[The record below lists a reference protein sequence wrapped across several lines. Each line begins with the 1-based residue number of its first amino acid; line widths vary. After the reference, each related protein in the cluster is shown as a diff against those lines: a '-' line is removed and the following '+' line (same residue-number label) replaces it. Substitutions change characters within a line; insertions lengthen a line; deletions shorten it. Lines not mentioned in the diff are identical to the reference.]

1 MNELPARQSNIQDSF
16 WSPRLQ
22 VNAQRAIYHQWEQLE
37 ASHCIDNFRLLTGE
51 YKGFREGWFFADS
64 DAYKWLDAAS
74 RLLGLSPDP
83 RLAGLVDP
91 FIALLGRAQA
101 PDGYLFTYNQIHFPG
116 QRWLNLQIE
125 HELYCHGHLI
135 EAGVSHAQATGREDL
150 LSIARRA
157 ADLLVAEF
165 LEASPER
172 TPGHEEV
179 EIALLRLFQVTGEK
193 SYQDLAAHFLEQR
206 GRTSGFALKLFRQNQ
221 SVGAR
226 NREVRQKRE
235 SFFAQH
241 PDHPPFQL
249 PPGNVAKRPALS
261 HFRWQVNALS
271 GKYFQQHTPIRQ
283 LSVPVGHA
291 VRFGYLE
298 TATALLSHQ
307 CGNTSLLPALEQ
319 AWEHMVTRRMYV
331 TGGLGSLPGSE
342 GFGRDYELDPE
353 VAYTETCAALAS
365 LFWNWEMVLAT
376 GQAKYSD
383 LFEWQLYNAA
393 LVGMGLSG
401 ESYLYNN
408 PLACRGGVVRRP
420 WFAVPCCPSNLS
432 RTLADLGKFAYSYD
446 SNTIWVHQYFGGL
459 VRLPLAS
466 PVELEMQSELP
477 WNGRIRILVRP
488 ADPIDFTL
496 QIRLPSWSHALRAR
510 LVTAGSEPAIDL
522 EIPEREVVFT
532 AAKDAVTAQ
541 GYDPRRAIFLPIQRR
556 WQAEDVVELDFDLS
570 IDLRRAHPRVKGH
583 AGKAAVTRGPLVYC
597 LESVDHPSLDI
608 FTTRLD
614 PASLRPEWAPDI
626 LDGVII
632 LRAKSTSG
640 EPLLFI
646 PYQLWANRGP
656 SQMNVWIAT

>member
-1 MNELPARQSNIQDSF
+1 MNELLPRQSNIQDSF

-51 YKGFREGWFFADS
+51 CKGFREGWFFADS

-74 RLLGLSPDP
+74 RLLAIAPDP
-83 RLAGLVDP
+83 RLVELVDP
-91 FIALLGRAQA
+91 FIGLLGRAQA

-157 ADLLVAEF
+157 ADLLVGEF
-165 LEASPER
+165 LEAGPEW

-179 EIALLRLFQVTGEK
+179 EIALLRLFNTTGEK

-206 GRTSGFALKLFRQNQ
+206 GRTSGFAISLFRQNQ

-226 NREVRQKRE
+226 SREVRQKRAA
-235 SFFAQH
+235 FLAQH
-241 PDHPPFQL
+241 PDYPPFQL
-249 PPGNVAKRPALS
+249 PPGNAAKQPALS
-261 HFRWQVNALS
+261 QFRWQVNALS

-298 TATALLSHQ
+298 AATALLSRQ
-307 CGNTSLLPALEQ
+307 RGDAKLLPVLEQ
-319 AWEHMVTRRMYV
+319 AWEHMVTRRMYI

-353 VAYTETCAALAS
+353 FAYAETCAALAG
-365 LFWNWEMVLAT
+365 LFWNWQMALAT

-408 PLACRGGVVRRP
+408 PLACRGGIVRRP

-432 RTLADLGKFAYSYD
+432 RTLADLGKYAYSYNSD
-446 SNTIWVHQYFGGL
+446 TIWVHQYFAGQL
-459 VRLPLAS
+459 RLPLVS

-488 ADPIDFTL
+488 AAPVDFTL
-496 QIRLPSWSHALRAR
+496 QFRLPSWSHALRAR
-510 LVTAGSEPAIDL
+510 LVPAGAEPAIAL
-522 EIPEREVVFT
+522 AIPERGVALT

-583 AGKAAVTRGPLVYC
+583 AGKVAVTRGPLVYC
-597 LESVDHPSLDI
+597 LESVDQPSLDI
-608 FTTRLD
+608 FSTRLD

-626 LDGVII
+626 LDGVTI
-632 LRAKSTSG
+632 LRAKTTSG

-656 SQMNVWIAT
+656 SQMTIWIST

>member
-1 MNELPARQSNIQDSF
+1 MNELLPRQSNIQDSF

-51 YKGFREGWFFADS
+51 CKGFREGWFFADS

-74 RLLGLSPDP
+74 RLLAIAPDP
-83 RLAGLVDP
+83 HLVELVDP
-91 FIALLGRAQA
+91 FIGLLGRAQA

-135 EAGVSHAQATGREDL
+135 EAGVSHFRATGREDL
-150 LSIARRA
+150 LSIARRS
-157 ADLLVAEF
+157 ADLLASEF
-165 LEASPER
+165 IEAGPER

-179 EIALLRLFQVTGEK
+179 EIALLRLFEATGEK

-206 GRTSGFALKLFRQNQ
+206 GRTSRFAFSLLRQNQ

-226 NREVRQKRE
+226 SREVRQKRAA
-235 SFFAQH
+235 FLAQH
-241 PDHPPFQL
+241 PDQRPFQL
-249 PPGNVAKRPALS
+249 PSGNVARKPALS
-261 HFRWQVNALS
+261 QFRWQVNALS

-283 LSVPVGHA
+283 LKVPVGHA

-298 TATALLSHQ
+298 TATALLARQ
-307 CGNTSLLPALEQ
+307 RGDPTLLPALEQ

-331 TGGLGSLPGSE
+331 TGGLGSLPGLE

-353 VAYTETCAALAS
+353 FAYAETCAALAG
-365 LFWNWEMVLAT
+365 LFWNWQMALAT
-376 GQAKYSD
+376 GKAKYSD

-408 PLACRGGVVRRP
+408 PLACRGGIVRRP

-432 RTLADLGKFAYSYD
+432 RTLADLGKYAYSYNSD
-446 SNTIWVHQYFGGL
+446 TIWVHQYFGGQ
-459 VRLPLAS
+459 VRLPLVS

-477 WNGRIRILVRP
+477 WNGRVRILINP
-488 ADPIDFTL
+488 AAPVDFTL
-496 QIRLPSWSHALRAR
+496 QIRLPSWSHALQAT
-510 LVTAGSEPAIDL
+510 LLPAGSEPAIAL
-522 EIPEREVVFT
+522 ANPEKEIALPAV
-532 AAKDAVTAQ
+532 KDAVTAQ

-556 WQAEDVVELDFDLS
+556 WQTGDVVELDFGLS
-570 IDLRRAHPRVKGH
+570 IDIRRAHPTVKGH
-583 AGKAAVTRGPLVYC
+583 AGKLAVTRGPLVYC
-597 LESVDHPSLDI
+597 LESVDHPDLDI
-608 FTTRLD
+608 FSAHLD
-614 PASLRPEWAPDI
+614 PESLRSEWAPDV
-626 LDGVII
+626 LDGVTI
-632 LRAKSTSG
+632 LRAKTTSG
-640 EPLLFI
+640 KPLLFI

-656 SQMNVWIAT
+656 SQMTVWIST